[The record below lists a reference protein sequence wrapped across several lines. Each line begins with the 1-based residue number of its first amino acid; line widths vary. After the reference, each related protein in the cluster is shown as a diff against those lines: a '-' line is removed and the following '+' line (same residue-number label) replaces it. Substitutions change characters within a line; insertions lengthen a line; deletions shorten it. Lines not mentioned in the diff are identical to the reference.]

1 MSNKFGIH
9 KSLNDLQANSPSSG
23 TFTALGIYMLA
34 SLFFVVLGLVQ
45 FSFVLHLHQRNT
57 IRERKKN
64 RLHQEDVNGER
75 LIPKEHTDL
84 PFCKAVGPSQYN
96 IRKIDRAAFYI
107 TGLLFLLF
115 NALYWLKFM
124 HFGTI

>member
-1 MSNKFGIH
+1 M
-9 KSLNDLQANSPSSG
+9 
-23 TFTALGIYMLA
+23 
-34 SLFFVVLGLVQ
+34 
-45 FSFVLHLHQRNT
+45 
-57 IRERKKN
+57 
-64 RLHQEDVNGER
+64 NGER
-75 LIPKEHTDL
+75 LIPKEHTEIPL
-84 PFCKAVGPSQYN
+84 CKAVGPSQYN

>member
-1 MSNKFGIH
+1 
-9 KSLNDLQANSPSSG
+9 
-23 TFTALGIYMLA
+23 MLA